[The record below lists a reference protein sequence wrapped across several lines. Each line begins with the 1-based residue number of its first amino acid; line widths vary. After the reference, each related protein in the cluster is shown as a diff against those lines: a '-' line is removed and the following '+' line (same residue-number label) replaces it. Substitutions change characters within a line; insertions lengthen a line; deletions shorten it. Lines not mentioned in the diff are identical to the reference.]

1 MSCGLPTIISLVS
14 KADPHLIRVINLEV
28 TANDEEVYAIP
39 AVDLT
44 RLFDRGIDGMK
55 STMTLSAES
64 VGAD

>member
-14 KADPHLIRVINLEV
+14 EADPHLIMLMYLEV

-44 RLFDRGIDGMK
+44 
-55 STMTLSAES
+55 
-64 VGAD
+64 

>member
-14 KADPHLIRVINLEV
+14 EADLRLIMVMYLEV

-44 RLFDRGIDGMK
+44 
-55 STMTLSAES
+55 
-64 VGAD
+64 